1 MNYFWD
7 ERFKSEE
14 YVYGTKPNSFYE
26 QSLNDL
32 EIKGNILFPGEGEG
46 RNAVFAAT
54 KGLNVTAFDLSIE
67 GKKKALKLAS
77 EKNVEIDYLVGEFEG
92 LNLKENSF
100 DAIVLIFAHFH
111 PSIRQNFHRAF
122 SKLLKKDGIMILEGF
137 SKNNLAMP
145 NNNGPKNLDLLF
157 TKDILADDFSDLKTI
172 ELSELIED
180 IDEGNHH
187 IGESSVIRYVGK
199 KE

>member
-14 YVYGTKPNSFYE
+14 YVYGTSPNSFFE
-26 QSLNDL
+26 QSLKEHGINGD
-32 EIKGNILFPGEGEG
+32 ILFPAEGEG

-54 KGLNVTAFDLSIE
+54 KGLNVTAFDLSVE

-77 EKNVEIDYLVGEFEG
+77 ENNVEIDYLVGEFEG

-111 PSIRQNFHRAF
+111 PSIRQNFHRVF
-122 SKLLKKDGIMILEGF
+122 SKLLKTDGILILEGF

-157 TKDILADDFSDLKTI
+157 TTDIISDDFSGLKTI

-187 IGESSVIRYVGK
+187 IGESSVIRYIGK
-199 KE
+199 KG

>member
-14 YVYGTKPNSFYE
+14 SVYGVEPNSFFE
-26 QSLNDL
+26 QVLAKFK
-32 EIKGNILFPGEGEG
+32 IKGNILFPAEGEG

-54 KGLNVTAFDLSIE
+54 KGLNVTAFDLSVE

-77 EKNVEIDYLVGEFEG
+77 ENNVEIDYLVGEFES

-122 SKLLKKDGIMILEGF
+122 SRLLKKDGVLILEGF
-137 SKNNLAMP
+137 SENNFAMP

-157 TKDILADDFSDLKTI
+157 TTDIINNDFSNLKN
-172 ELSELIED
+172 S
-180 IDEGNHH
+180 
-187 IGESSVIRYVGK
+187 
-199 KE
+199 